1 VFTSEFKPQ
10 LLNGVLTLKANV
22 PAVTIDA
29 NGENIN
35 TTKKPFVAIPYY
47 AWAHRGKGEMML
59 WFPTRVKDVDLIANE
74 NLAEI
79 KTK

>member
-1 VFTSEFKPQ
+1 
-10 LLNGVLTLKANV
+10 
-22 PAVTIDA
+22 
-29 NGENIN
+29 
-35 TTKKPFVAIPYY
+35 
-47 AWAHRGKGEMML
+47 ML